1 MTMLQRPGYAL
12 HMETVDLVPPWN
24 APGEA
29 VLFCHGVA
37 VDCDIWSGWLPGLI
51 DRFRVARF
59 DLCGFGRST
68 LPGPDHRWSFDGL
81 ADDILAVADAAG
93 FERFHL
99 VGESLGGTACLFTAA
114 REPER
119 IASVCACSTGHY
131 GPAIQN
137 VAAWR
142 AAVEADGMERWSEE
156 MVPRRFADGKVGAAE
171 RQWMHEVQSR
181 TAASSLLDAADL
193 LMGAELTDTFRRIA
207 CPVLLLHPDS
217 SPFLPM
223 TVAATCSRCC
233 PTPASRSSPAPGTA
247 SRSVTHRKAP
257 GHSGTSPPPERR
269 LKSAPLPP
277 RRGPRDRGCR
287 LARRLVT

>member
-1 MTMLQRPGYAL
+1 MARMTMLQRPGYAL

-81 ADDILAVADAAG
+81 ADDIMAVADAAG

-131 GPAIQN
+131 GPAIRN

-156 MVPRRFADGKVGAAE
+156 MVARRFADGKVGAGE

-193 LMGAELTDTFRRIA
+193 LMGAELSGAFRQIA

-223 TVAATCSRCC
+223 SVAADLLEVLPDARLQVF
-233 PTPASRSSPAPGTA
+233 PG
-247 SRSVTHRKAP
+247 
-257 GHSGTSPPPERR
+257 
-269 LKSAPLPP
+269 
-277 RRGPRDRGCR
+277 
-287 LARRLVT
+287 ARHGIALSHAEEGARAFRAFAAA